1 MKKNLIIA
9 AIAGAFLLPV
19 VACGP
24 SAEEKQA
31 QEQAMKDSIAE
42 AERLKLQ
49 AEMEEAAAKQR
60 EMDSIANAA
69 KQAVEDSIAAATA
82 AAEKSKPKASTK
94 PKSDKP
100 KTEAAPVPAE
110 APKVG
115 KKKPGAN

>member
-42 AERLKLQ
+42 AERLKIQ
-49 AEMEEAAAKQR
+49 AEMDAAAAKQR

-69 KQAVEDSIAAATA
+69 KQAVEDSIAAAT
-82 AAEKSKPKASTK
+82 ESPPNGTVKA
-94 PKSDKP
+94 
-100 KTEAAPVPAE
+100 
-110 APKVG
+110 
-115 KKKPGAN
+115 

>member
-42 AERLKLQ
+42 A
-49 AEMEEAAAKQR
+49 
-60 EMDSIANAA
+60 A

-82 AAEKSKPKASTK
+82 EQLKIQAEMEEAAAKQAEMDSIANAEKSKPKAATK
-94 PKSDKP
+94 PKATQPKP
-100 KTEAAPVPAE
+100 EAAPAPE

>member
-24 SAEEKQA
+24 SAEEKLA
-31 QEQAMKDSIAE
+31 KEQAMKDSIAE
-42 AERLKLQ
+42 VERLKIQ
-49 AEMEEAAAKQR
+49 AEMEAAAAKQA

-82 AAEKSKPKASTK
+82 AAEKAKPKASTK
-94 PKSDKP
+94 PKATQP
-100 KTEAAPVPAE
+100 KTETAPAPE